1 MSHNAAI
8 LSHLKSGRTIT
19 PLDALRLYGCMRLAA
34 RVHDLK
40 ARGNDIVT
48 RQKHLKNGK
57 QVAEYILI
65 NRRKKA

>member
-1 MSHNAAI
+1 MSHNSLI
-8 LSHLKSGRTIT
+8 LHHLKKGNPIT

-65 NRRKKA
+65 NRSK

>member
-1 MSHNAAI
+1 MSQHSAI

-48 RQKHLKNGK
+48 RQKELKSGK
-57 QVAEYILI
+57 KVAEYILI
-65 NRRKKA
+65 NRSKKA